1 MDQFINFSK
10 KLRKNILYMA
20 KVAGSNSSHIGGALS
35 CVDLISV
42 LFQKHFDFKILTIMR
57 EIDLF

>member
-10 KLRKNILYMA
+10 KIIKNILYMA

-42 LFQKHFDFKILTIMR
+42 LFQNTLILKILTIMR